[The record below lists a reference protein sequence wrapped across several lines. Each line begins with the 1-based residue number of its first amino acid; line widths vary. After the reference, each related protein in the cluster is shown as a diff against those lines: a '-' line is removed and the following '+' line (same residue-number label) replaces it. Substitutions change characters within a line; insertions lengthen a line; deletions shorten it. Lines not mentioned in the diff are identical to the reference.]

1 MANYRI
7 FVPAR
12 KGSEMPD
19 ITINVEASN
28 WLVALKEGLKK
39 IGEQGDSLSNILC
52 ETAEDGSMRVAD
64 PATKRVFVIK
74 EVEAAGEESA
84 EDLLMKEAED
94 RAKKSRDEAEK
105 AEAAR
110 VEALKRVEELK
121 IQEEASKAAVQAE
134 AELKT
139 QQRQQAEADLASAG
153 AEATALANQAA
164 EDATGTIGNIR
175 IEEVQRSVREQA
187 KKAGKAPEDD
197 WDDDLDDW
205 YDDDAGE
212 GFENTLDGV
221 LSDVFMATE
230 DLYNMEANVA
240 SGTVLDQAMKHVS
253 AEAGSVF
260 LIELNTALQDLMIAA
275 ARGPIGKDIE
285 GIKLARGKGIV
296 GFSALKGIKLTVN
309 NVQRN
314 PNFYGKLDQQFGFKT
329 QSLLCIPVVHEERLF
344 GVIEMVNKT
353 DDGEWSGDDRKVIE
367 SLANLLGKVL
377 SYKASLVS
385 LNI

>member
-74 EVEAAGEESA
+74 EVEATGEASA
-84 EDLLMKEAED
+84 EDLLMKEAEE
-94 RAKKSRDEAEK
+94 RARKSREDAEK

-110 VEALKRVEELK
+110 VEAMKRVEELK
-121 IQEEASKAAVQAE
+121 VQEESAKAAAE
-134 AELKT
+134 AEALLKT
-139 QQRQQAEADLASAG
+139 QQRQQAEVDLETARE
-153 AEATALANQAA
+153 EATALANQAA

-175 IEEVQRSVREQA
+175 VEEVQRAVRDQA
-187 KKAGKAPEDD
+187 RKDGAPGADE

-205 YDDDAGE
+205 YDDDEGE

-230 DLYNMEANVA
+230 DLYNLEPNQA

-260 LIELNTALQDLMIAA
+260 LIELNTALQDLIIAA

-296 GFSALKGIKLTVN
+296 GFSALKGIKLTVS

-329 QSLLCIPVVHEERLF
+329 HSLLCIPVTHEERLF

-353 DDGEWSGDDRKVIE
+353 DEDEWTNDDRKVIE